1 MATKWQYIQVRI
13 NPLVDPKLKEALAS
27 KAKKGGW
34 SLNDLA
40 VSALRY
46 AQALPLTATAIA
58 NGAAKG
64 TAKRRTPK
72 EKA

>member
-27 KAKKGGW
+27 KAKKGGC

-46 AQALPLTATAIA
+46 AQALPLTATA
-58 NGAAKG
+58 
-64 TAKRRTPK
+64 KRRTTK